1 MQNCYSSFSADLGI
15 FWSLRIFTQIC
26 YDPCEL
32 KHSKR
37 SGIYMKVLRFS
48 QSQYLLALACALFF
62 SASTLQASSFAV
74 GVSVGIGYGGV
85 AAKIPVGSK
94 VVVHQPLAIAAGKAR
109 VYFQHG
115 KMLNRIEDTYDPY
128 CYFSMKRPRAE
139 MQSSASISPATFTVT
154 KQYRRKEQTAQRG
167 IRLASSVS
175 VGIGVGSNWW
185 LARNEGGPQNLNH
198 YLRLEPSDQPQV
210 SALVCGIFAEPQE
223 RTSPSIEEMAQAL
236 GEFATIKTAQ

>member
-1 MQNCYSSFSADLGI
+1 M
-15 FWSLRIFTQIC
+15 
-26 YDPCEL
+26 
-32 KHSKR
+32 KHPR
-37 SGIYMKVLRFS
+37 SS
-48 QSQYLLALACALFF
+48 QSQYLLALAFALFF

-74 GVSVGIGYGGV
+74 GISVGIGYGGV

-94 VVVHQPLAIAAGKAR
+94 VVVHQPLAIVAGKAK

-115 KMLNRIEDTYDPY
+115 KMLNRIEHTYDPY

-167 IRLASSVS
+167 TRLASSVS

-210 SALVCGIFAEPQE
+210 SALVCGVYADPQE

-236 GEFATIKTAQ
+236 GDFATIKAAQ